1 MESNVKTGQNKAA
14 QNTGQK
20 KSDAQTAEK
29 THAEKTYTEAE
40 VMELI
45 RAAVNNS
52 TGRGSGE
59 NPPVVTLLYIAEVAP
74 DNELELPGYG
84 VMRPGS
90 YLDVPKKEFGGQFM
104 STLARKLI
112 DKRHLIVMDG
122 LTEAERVRWNCAY
135 SEGEVL
141 DEETFDSFLSLPV
154 ERLGEIF
161 EKLCPEHK
169 RFVCCRMITAWERND
184 NRVGLEKVR
193 LIDELAN
200 KTKETAGMLK
210 PLKQACAAKLA
221 E

>member
-1 MESNVKTGQNKAA
+1 MEPNVKTAQNKAI

-20 KSDAQTAEK
+20 KPETQNGAKAPT
-29 THAEKTYTEAE
+29 EKTYTEAE
-40 VMELI
+40 VKKLVD
-45 RAAVNNS
+45 AAVKAS
-52 TGRGSGE
+52 PRVSGE
-59 NPPVVTLLYIAEVAP
+59 SQPVVTLLYIAEVAP

-122 LTEAERVRWNCAY
+122 LTEAERLRWNCAY
-135 SEGEVL
+135 REGEVL

-154 ERLGEIF
+154 EKLGEIF

-169 RFVCCRMITAWERND
+169 RFVCCRMITAWERED
-184 NRVGLEKVR
+184 NRVGLEKVK
-193 LIDELAN
+193 LIDELAE